1 MTVTAEFI
9 KQLVEHPE
17 SETLD
22 VKGEQYL
29 FLSRDKDEKSELLKD
44 ILAFANAFV
53 SNDAYI
59 LVGVRQRDPPPH
71 KIVGIKINLDDAK
84 LQQFI
89 DGRTERTPHF
99 SYEEV
104 NVDGLTVGVYRISPQ
119 NGPFVAKT
127 DFGKVQHALLPFR
140 RGTTTDRISLREYF
154 ELAQEHARAP
164 FVGPDAQRANA
175 AVDRAMQN
183 QLIRLNAIATDSVDR
198 TFDRCGELLRA
209 GDSSGAME
217 EIVRVIADSNLIGEL
232 SEPQRARAFRIK
244 ANLLLR
250 AGDIDGAEEQLA
262 LADSISLEEEPKIHA
277 MVALHR
283 SGVDEALRVL
293 GEPTTDDGRQLAA
306 QLLIS
311 AGKPTEALEV
321 LPDEVPLPVNTLR
334 PRALAQIV
342 LGRRKEAL
350 TTANEALEREP
361 TWLDSLITAG
371 MARYFCALSPA
382 LKPSQLYAPDPVP
395 EPLFIGDPQA
405 FDHLH
410 YAERHFRAAMEKRLA
425 PHEIEN
431 TELWLLAV
439 LAIQNSRRADANVV
453 LNSLLSKEPTHTLAI
468 LWAISYGLEFDRSET
483 RQRCLDNLSGATPS
497 VSDVV
502 TYVVLDGQPTDD
514 SLKFLDQHRSLF
526 ESEEQVRLY
535 DHWRTRLI
543 EETRDANSDDKVQT
557 IHGVIERARLR
568 GSWTDVEQLIS
579 NSPDDPIVLT
589 IAAEALADA
598 NQWPIVV
605 KFASRLVDEVS
616 TEIAYRLAATALL
629 NAGRDQDCL
638 AVIQEWG
645 ERFSDEQIPSI
656 EFWRLRSAALARL
669 GDVAGALQSVAT
681 LLSQTRAPRDLSHAA
696 DIYLRVGDVRAAALH
711 IEDLVNQD
719 AISAAEAINWS
730 RAVQNDDQVLA
741 EKLLDHA
748 AAKGIAPQLAGA
760 AYDMAIRLNRDDLRD
775 RFFGDLAAAAQIPG
789 TGVQT
794 ANLDDAHTWMRERRE
809 RIANVNDLYLSGQI
823 PLTMACEAA
832 NDNVALRFEAAF
844 RAHRSEKWTDAL
856 LVEHGSRVELLEGLP
871 DIAEWIIS
879 LDLSSLMIL
888 EEFDLLPKLQRTAKK
903 IRFPFELPGALLEI
917 GDQLAAGQPSRLAC
931 LRTILRALDGGD
943 FLSDRDNLPDLN
955 SDKAVRVVFDA
966 NRADDSMPLVGL
978 KQLFEAAIE
987 RGVIDNDE
995 ARPAIASHA
1004 VADDVRLDSPVP
1016 THPILFFDGNTIE
1029 VVMDVFGLE
1038 RLRNFATCVI
1048 ESHYADVVRA
1058 DCDFA
1063 ELRQEALTRVTRL
1076 RRIVSEG
1083 VRAGDYELLP
1093 QLGSDVRAEH
1103 ETRTSLEGVLLS
1115 LLSQP
1120 AEPGCVIAFDDR
1132 LVNRHRSTDNHPIVC
1147 TTDIIAYLRR
1157 AGALSK
1163 KQNHELRARLRD
1175 SNLYFTLPDAEDIA
1189 YALSLAKQKDG
1200 VIVETPRLKSLR
1212 RYVAR
1217 VQSLQEHLDLQ
1228 PSVGAPNEVP
1238 LVAAMFRLASSAID
1252 AAFTDETLDLEEA
1265 QSRAAWIWQ
1274 YIHVTTNESLP
1285 LNNKTPASLR
1295 LLLAVQLSGL
1305 LSSCMTTF
1313 MVSAREAR
1321 DEWMKSQIEWIWAN
1335 CIVPYMEGNRGLL
1348 PTIAEHLRQCIGP
1361 LPEQAQK
1368 DAPEADKND
1377 VFRASR
1383 AYVAR
1388 LVMALPSELK
1398 DHVLSD
1404 AVFAKRFGMEVQ
1416 TVAEVGGVM
1425 TEQTVFHQG
1434 MVESVTTRSAQSF
1447 ETKSGKTTVELV
1459 RRGTLRRPTVVEF
1472 SGAISL
1478 RYADPFLHLHGEH
1491 RDRQLVDFLEQTD
1504 WIDLPPSAL
1513 ERLAKTSNS
1522 LTDTELYTLLDQLRR
1537 RNAPHHYKQLADAMA
1552 AREPLAKPDFD
1563 APPVDDLLQML
1574 RLPRQS
1580 RKRFSFLLDAA
1591 VISLVDQYGAIVAFE
1606 RLCGL
1611 PVDLASRFVG
1621 PISDLVEE
1629 HPRKT
1634 KHWLLSPSGS
1644 VLRRAHKLAIAAAIS
1659 SRGLLSVATVRTA
1672 LRALLADW
1680 QQNSELFVQVLK
1692 TTDQLL
1698 SDEVSVAGLPVGQRL
1713 AAVWTHAERVA
1724 SIVNDDLRPGDNGAG
1739 FFRKISHCSLAASLN
1754 FDLPYETDV
1763 AVPDVMYRQVLLYF
1777 GMGYIHSQNRSV
1789 MSRPLLRE
1797 IDKLLRFSDEASSPL
1812 SPRLL
1817 QGRAKAPNTLDGF
1830 LDVVHPDFRTQFN
1843 LVNGDRAY
1851 AENWFYEREFE
1862 LAKGPLQPP
1871 VDSVLWSEVLAHE
1884 QRWLT
1889 PSTRLALLSSLSTV
1903 DWTKFNE
1910 ESEASA
1916 ICALMLAADMI
1927 SYVDDE
1933 PTATKFANDLLL
1945 ACMCAVPL
1953 SDRDLD
1959 GSESPFNFQRA
1970 MTEVAYRAARSI
1982 DTGRSCRILAS
1993 TLRIMA
1999 DRQARLRER
2008 IIGLLDVAIPM
2019 LPVEHVLPLV
2029 VLRRSLRCIC

>member
-1 MTVTAEFI
+1 MTISAEFI
-9 KQLVEHPE
+9 KRLVEHPE

-22 VKGEQYL
+22 VKSEQYL
-29 FLSRDKDEKSELLKD
+29 FLSQDKDKKSELLKD
-44 ILAFANAFV
+44 VLAFANAFV
-53 SNDAYI
+53 SDDSYI
-59 LVGVRQRDPPPH
+59 LVGVRQQDPPPH
-71 KIVGIKINLDDAK
+71 KIVGITTTLDDAK

-89 DGRTERTPHF
+89 DGKTERKPTF
-99 SYEEV
+99 SYEEIA
-104 NVDGLTVGVYRISPQ
+104 VDGSTVGVYRIPPQ
-119 NGPFVAKT
+119 NGPFVAKK
-127 DFGKVQHALLPFR
+127 DFGKVKHALLPVR
-140 RGTTTDRISLREYF
+140 RGTTTDHISLREYF
-154 ELAQEHARAP
+154 ELVQEHARAP
-164 FVGPDAQRANA
+164 FVGPDSRRANA

-198 TFDRCGELLRA
+198 TFDRCGELLRV

-217 EIVRVIADSNLIGEL
+217 EIVRVIADSSLMGEL

-250 AGDIDGAEEQLA
+250 AGDVDGAEEQLA

-321 LPDEVPLPVNTLR
+321 LPDEVPLPVNSLR

-361 TWLDSLITAG
+361 AWLDSLITAG
-371 MARYFCALSPA
+371 MAHYFCALSPA
-382 LKPSQLYAPDPVP
+382 LNPAQIFSPDPVP
-395 EPLFIGDPQA
+395 EPLFVGDPQA
-405 FDHLH
+405 FGHLQN
-410 YAERHFRAAMEKRLA
+410 AERHFRAAMEKKLA

-439 LAIQNSRRADANVV
+439 LALQRSRREDANAV
-453 LNSLLSKEPTHTLAI
+453 LNSLLAKEPTHTLAV
-468 LWAISYGLEFDRSET
+468 LWAVSYQLEFDREAT

-502 TYVVLDGQPTDD
+502 TYLVLDGQPNDE
-514 SLKFLDQHRSLF
+514 SIEFLDQHHSLF

-535 DHWRTRLI
+535 DHWHTRLI
-543 EETRDANSDDKVQT
+543 EETRDANSDDKIQT
-557 IHGVIERARLR
+557 IHGVIERARQS
-568 GSWTDVEQLIS
+568 GSWMDVEQLIS
-579 NSPDDPIVLT
+579 NSPDDLIVLT

-616 TEIAYRLAATALL
+616 TEFAYRLSATALL
-629 NAGRDQDCL
+629 NTGRDRDCL

-645 ERFSDEQIPSI
+645 ERHSGEQTPSV
-656 EFWRLRSAALARL
+656 EFWRLQSAALARL

-681 LLSQTRAPRDLSHAA
+681 LLSHTRAPRDLSHAA

-711 IEDLVNQD
+711 IVDLVNQD

-775 RFFGDLAAAAQIPG
+775 RFFGDLAAAAQMPG

-794 ANLDDAHTWMRERRE
+794 ATFDDALSWMRDRRE
-809 RIANVNDLYLSGQI
+809 RIANVNDLYLTGQI
-823 PLTMACEAA
+823 PLTMACDAA

-844 RAHRSEKWTDAL
+844 RAYRSEKWTDAL
-856 LVEHGSRVELLEGLP
+856 LVEHGSRVDVLEGLP

-879 LDLSSLMIL
+879 LDLSSLIIL
-888 EEFDLLPKLQRTAKK
+888 EGLDLLPKLQRSAKT

-931 LRTILRALDGGD
+931 LRTILRALESGD

-987 RGVIDNDE
+987 RGVIDDDE
-995 ARPAIASHA
+995 AQPAIASHA
-1004 VADDVRLDSPVP
+1004 VADDVRLDSPIP
-1016 THPILFFDGNTIE
+1016 THPTLFFDGNTIE

-1038 RLRNFATCVI
+1038 RLRSFATCVI
-1048 ESHYADVVRA
+1048 ESNYADVVRA

-1063 ELRQEALTRVTRL
+1063 ELRQQALTRVTRL

-1083 VRAGDYELLP
+1083 IRAGDYQLLP

-1103 ETRTSLEGVLLS
+1103 ESRTSLEGMLLS

-1132 LVNRHRSTDNHPIVC
+1132 LVNRHRSTDHHPIVC
-1147 TTDIIAYLRR
+1147 TSDIIEYLRR
-1157 AGALSK
+1157 AEALSK
-1163 KQNHELRARLRD
+1163 EQNHESRARLRD
-1175 SNLYFTLPDAEDIA
+1175 SNIFFALPDAEDIA
-1189 YALSLAKQKDG
+1189 YALSLAEKKDG

-1228 PSVGAPNEVP
+1228 PSAGAPNEVP
-1238 LVAAMFRLASSAID
+1238 LVAAMFRIATSAID
-1252 AAFTDETLDLEEA
+1252 AVFADETLELEEA

-1274 YIHVTTNESLP
+1274 YIHVTTDECLP
-1285 LNNKTPASLR
+1285 LNNRTPASVR

-1313 MVSAREAR
+1313 MVSVREAR

-1335 CIVPYMEGNRGLL
+1335 CIAPYLEGNRGLL

-1388 LVMALPSELK
+1388 LVMALPPELK

-1404 AVFAKRFGMEVQ
+1404 AGFATRFGMQVQ
-1416 TVAEVGGVM
+1416 SVAEVGGVM

-1434 MVESVTTRSAQSF
+1434 LVESVVTKSAQSF
-1447 ETKSGKTTVELV
+1447 ETKNGEATVELV
-1459 RRGTLRRPTVVEF
+1459 QRGTLRRPTVVEF

-1491 RDRQLVDFLEQTD
+1491 RNRQLAEFLEQTD

-1513 ERLAKTSNS
+1513 ASFAKKSEL
-1522 LTDTELYTLLDQLRR
+1522 LTDTELYALLDQLRR

-1591 VISLVDQYGAIVAFE
+1591 VNSLVDQYGAIVAFE

-1621 PISDLVEE
+1621 PLSTLVEQ
-1629 HPRKT
+1629 HPRKI
-1634 KHWLLSPSGS
+1634 KRWLLSPCGT
-1644 VLRRAHKLAIAAAIS
+1644 VLRRAHKLSIAAALS
-1659 SRGLLSVATVRTA
+1659 SRGLLSVATVRSA

-1680 QQNSELFVQVLK
+1680 QPNSELFIQVLK

-1698 SDEVSVAGLPVGQRL
+1698 SDEVSVVGLPAGKRL
-1713 AAVWTHAERVA
+1713 AAVWTHAEHVA
-1724 SIVNDDLRPGDNGAG
+1724 SIVNDDLRPGDDGAG
-1739 FFRKISHCSLAASLN
+1739 FFRKISHRSLAASLN
-1754 FDLPYETDV
+1754 IDLPYETDV
-1763 AVPDVMYRQVLLYF
+1763 AVPDVMYRPILLYF
-1777 GMGYIHSQNRSV
+1777 SMSYIHSQSRSI
-1789 MSRPLLRE
+1789 MSKPLLQD
-1797 IDKLLRFSDEASSPL
+1797 IDKLLRFSDETSSPL

-1817 QGRAKAPNTLDGF
+1817 QGRSTAPNSLDSF
-1830 LDVVHPDFRTQFN
+1830 LDVVSQDFRTRFN
-1843 LVNGDRAY
+1843 SVNDERAY
-1851 AENWFYEREFE
+1851 ADNWFYGREFE
-1862 LAKGPLQPP
+1862 LTKGPMKAPI
-1871 VDSVLWSEVLAHE
+1871 DSVLWSEVLAHE
-1884 QRWLT
+1884 QRWLK
-1889 PSTRLALLSSLSTV
+1889 PVTRLALLDSILTI
-1903 DWTKFNE
+1903 DWVKFNE
-1910 ESEASA
+1910 ESEQSA
-1916 ICALMLAADMI
+1916 ICALMLAADLI
-1927 SYVDDE
+1927 SYVEDE

-1945 ACMCAVPL
+1945 ASMSAVPL
-1953 SDRDLD
+1953 SESDLD

-1982 DTGRSCRILAS
+1982 DMGRSCRILAS

-1999 DRQARLRER
+1999 DRQATLRKR
-2008 IIGLLDVAIPM
+2008 IIGLLDAAIPM

-2029 VLRRSLRCIC
+2029 ILRRSLRGIC